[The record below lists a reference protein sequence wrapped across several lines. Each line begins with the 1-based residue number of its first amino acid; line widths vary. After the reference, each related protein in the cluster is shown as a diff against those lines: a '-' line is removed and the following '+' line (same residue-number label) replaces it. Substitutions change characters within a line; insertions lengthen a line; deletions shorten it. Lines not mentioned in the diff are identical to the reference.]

1 MKKVLDNKNIVLT
14 RAESQAKNAIALLE
28 NLGANVISF
37 PTVKFSQ
44 IIDPKLNNVFVNL
57 SSFDSIIFT
66 SENAVKYFLLKIAEL
81 NVIFQ
86 PEKFFIISIGEK
98 TSATCKLNNIQIN
111 FQPSKFSWEYLTEQL
126 SDSDLNKKNIFIPC
140 SNLSEPSKYKQLEK
154 FGAKVTV
161 LPIYRNDVNDMENL
175 DKEIKLLQNTEIDV
189 YIFTSP
195 STFNGFLKILNITEP
210 AKYFNNKNIAV
221 IGPVT
226 EKRLHSFGV
235 FPNIKP
241 DNFSI
246 EHLVE
251 AIKKFYQKEVIN
263 N

>member
-1 MKKVLDNKNIVLT
+1 MNNIF
-14 RAESQAKNAIALLE
+14 I
-28 NLGANVISF
+28 
-37 PTVKFSQ
+37 
-44 IIDPKLNNVFVNL
+44 NL
-57 SSFDSIIFT
+57 SSFNSIIFT

-81 NVIFQ
+81 KIIFQ

-98 TSATCKLNNIQIN
+98 TSDTCKQNNIQIN
-111 FQPSKFSWEYLTEQL
+111 FQPSKFSWEYLLEQL
-126 SDSDLNKKNIFIPC
+126 SDSDLNNKNILVPC

-154 FGAKVTV
+154 TGAKVTV
-161 LPIYRNDVNDMENL
+161 LPIYRNDVNDTKNL
-175 DKEIKLLQNTEIDV
+175 VKEIKLLQNTEIDI

-195 STFNGFLKILNITEP
+195 STFNGFLEIMNITEP

-246 EHLVE
+246 EYLVE
-251 AIKKFYQKEVIN
+251 AIKKFYQKEIIKD
-263 N
+263 